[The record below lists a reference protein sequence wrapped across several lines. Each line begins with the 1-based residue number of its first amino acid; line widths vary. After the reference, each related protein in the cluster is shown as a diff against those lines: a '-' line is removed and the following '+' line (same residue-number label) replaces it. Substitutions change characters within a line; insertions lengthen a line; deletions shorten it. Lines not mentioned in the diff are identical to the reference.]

1 MCSFLL
7 SFLNCSI
14 ATQVINCVL
23 LEKGKLICRGQS
35 SICILNFPLRL
46 HVCTSWLQYFLLQC
60 EASILYSGDWRMES
74 LSFMWLMPL
83 LKYQQDQISTRLQNV
98 TTDNPSGTQKL
109 LYYNNLVY
117 LVTISLVGRSLFCPF
132 LAKEVE
138 PGARRY
144 QHLFRPWWHCILQSL
159 LCLCARPISSEAFLL
174 RSFSSLS
181 LALGPGYHGLLCA
194 PSLSLSRCVV
204 KWKAVYIMI

>member
-1 MCSFLL
+1 MPRPEFHLY
-7 SFLNCSI
+7 
-14 ATQVINCVL
+14 T
-23 LEKGKLICRGQS
+23 E
-35 SICILNFPLRL
+35 FPLAAPCL
-46 HVCTSWLQYFLLQC
+46 YKLAIVFFLLQC

-138 PGARRY
+138 PGARRH

-204 KWKAVYIMI
+204 KWKAELSYPLQLKTQFFFAVFCLGACRSSNNIMFG